1 VYFRT
6 ISHIQ
11 HHHTTRTTPDPTN
24 MAHVRP
30 LRVLT
35 LALSALATP
44 LLIGVTVVSF
54 DQFRYRYYWHSS
66 RQVTTWC
73 FGFIPLALTAA
84 ASVISLIHYRKYGR
98 MPNFKYTLIDLFAF
112 VWYLALLIPIWA
124 TEIGKLNQP
133 GWGLLA
139 GYTTA
144 PMIVNMFAHL
154 YIFAGN
160 AKFVWSWIISKTEH
174 ECPNCRSKFTASA
187 SAPQTQETSR
197 GGERYSLLRGEDYLD
212 EDAVAYREAR
222 DSEEAVGVQGG
233 ADAEVEE
240 DKGKGAIKL

>member
-1 VYFRT
+1 MGVFQSVCGHASVRGLRQLASWHISGCCLGDPFILLHLTYLSSPSLQLYFRT

-144 PMIVNMFAHL
+144 PMIVNMYAR
-154 YIFAGN
+154 N
-160 AKFVWSWIISKTEH
+160 AQLF
-174 ECPNCRSKFTASA
+174 
-187 SAPQTQETSR
+187 
-197 GGERYSLLRGEDYLD
+197 
-212 EDAVAYREAR
+212 
-222 DSEEAVGVQGG
+222 
-233 ADAEVEE
+233 
-240 DKGKGAIKL
+240 